1 MKRLALVKLVLAA
14 IGIVVWGYGARA
26 DDAAFRLAG
35 MIILAI
41 AVLLRFL
48 PASRRER
55 QRHSDTGSEN
65 DH

>member
-1 MKRLALVKLVLAA
+1 MKRLALIKLVLAA
-14 IGIVVWGYGARA
+14 IGVVVWGYGARV

-35 MIILAI
+35 MIILGI

-55 QRHSDTGSEN
+55 RRESDAGPEQ